1 MNVNE
6 RLTKEELEYLIER
19 LELSGEDLVDKP
31 DPILETSPVDQGL
44 LQADLKMR
52 LQRRVTEMR
61 DRNEEVPEHLL
72 NLIER
77 L

>member
-19 LELSGEDLVDKP
+19 LKLSDEELVHNADSGLKASV
-31 DPILETSPVDQGL
+31 VDQGE
-44 LQADLKMR
+44 LQADLKLR
-52 LQRRVTEMR
+52 LQRGVTEMR
-61 DRNEEVPEHLL
+61 ARNEEVPEHLL

>member
-19 LELSGEDLVDKP
+19 LELSGEELVDDP
-31 DPILETSPVDQGL
+31 DPVFKTSPVDQGV

-52 LQRRVTEMR
+52 LRRRVIEMR
-61 DRNEEVPEHLL
+61 ARNEEVPEHLL

>member
-19 LELSGEDLVDKP
+19 LELPNDDLMENP
-31 DPILETSPVDQGL
+31 DSVLRSSPVHQAE
-44 LQADLKMR
+44 LQADLKLR
-52 LQRRVTEMR
+52 LQRGVSEMKA
-61 DRNEEVPEHLL
+61 RNEEVPEHLL
-72 NLIER
+72 DLIER